1 MIRIAYAVI
10 ISLIILILYLITQSD
25 HGDWVYAVII
35 TLVIRE
41 AYLWL
46 SKKWSAQLNKKEK
59 SSLTDL

>member
-10 ISLIILILYLITQSD
+10 IALIILILYLITHSNN
-25 HGDWVYAVII
+25 GDWVYAVIL

-46 SKKWSAQLNKKEK
+46 SKKKVSKLNKKKEV
-59 SSLTDL
+59 L

>member
-10 ISLIILILYLITQSD
+10 IALIILILYLITQSNN
-25 HGDWVYAVII
+25 GDWVYAVIM

-46 SKKWSAQLNKKEK
+46 SKKKVSKLNKKKEV
-59 SSLTDL
+59 L